1 MLLTLIAARSC
12 QRNVYSCDEL
22 ILLLFVQC
30 LPPLLSS
37 LLYFCTC
44 PVPGTREIFV
54 EQMNE
59 EMSEGRKSSCIFLDH
74 QNPIFPLLVCDPQRN
89 LGNIWNAYPVLFLGN
104 SPRNFPVTSRLTG
117 LLCLRGILVCWAGNF
132 FCH

>member
-74 QNPIFPLLVCDPQRN
+74 QNPIFPLLVCDPKETWATYGMPT
-89 LGNIWNAYPVLFLGN
+89 LCSFLAIHQGIFLL
-104 SPRNFPVTSRLTG
+104 PADSRA
-117 LLCLRGILVCWAGNF
+117 CFV
-132 FCH
+132 